1 NYPLDQKILTNK
13 NRIALNS
20 YSTFEMTNY
29 GLSISIS
36 LHKDIEICFS
46 YNEQLYESSKIE
58 RLAQHFTIIAE
69 AVIKNPH

>member
-1 NYPLDQKILTNK
+1 
-13 NRIALNS
+13 
-20 YSTFEMTNY
+20 MTNY

-69 AVIKNPH
+69 AVIKTLRKNRRD